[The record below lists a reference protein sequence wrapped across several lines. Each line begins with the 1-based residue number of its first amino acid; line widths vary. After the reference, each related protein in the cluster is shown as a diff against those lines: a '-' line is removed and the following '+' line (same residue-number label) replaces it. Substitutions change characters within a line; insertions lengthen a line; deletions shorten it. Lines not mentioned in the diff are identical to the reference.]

1 MRVKWS
7 NNLGNVI
14 LLQIGLKLNHY
25 FLPGNNYKCALVGEN
40 SKKGIVVC
48 KGKWNLMRN
57 YVAGGLIPMNV

>member
-40 SKKGIVVC
+40 SKK
-48 KGKWNLMRN
+48 RN
-57 YVAGGLIPMNV
+57 SYVQR